1 MLSMKILARLLSNL
15 KTKKTKLAA
24 KEEVQIREVTRL
36 GQSLVVME
44 LS

>member
-1 MLSMKILARLLSNL
+1 MGKMKFLAKLLGRL
-15 KTKKTKLAA
+15 KTKKTKLATQA
-24 KEEVQIREVTRL
+24 ESQMRQVARL